1 MLELIQ
7 VENAAVDAAVL
18 RDLQVRWL
26 RGEEVE
32 AAMLA
37 TIENIFNRTAAV
49 LGTKR
54 RTKDVV
60 PSIEQ
65 YATRLR
71 AQTSSEEAGA

>member
-32 AAMLA
+32 ASGLA
-37 TIENIFNRTAAV
+37 TIENVFNRTAAM
-49 LGTKR
+49 LGT
-54 RTKDVV
+54 T
-60 PSIEQ
+60 P
-65 YATRLR
+65 L
-71 AQTSSEEAGA
+71 